1 MSSNQIQQDRQVEH
15 SNMQSQHYRGNQ
27 VPVHSQIVQN
37 NIGSS
42 QEDYSFELEIN
53 QPDNGPQRQV
63 PHSKMKQTKTPSA
76 YIAHQKQKDINIQTI
91 MKDMKKYLLFIN
103 NTDWM
108 FQNDQNPVENYFKN

>member
-15 SNMQSQHYRGNQ
+15 SHMQSQYQRVNQ
-27 VPVHSQIVQN
+27 VPTHSQVVQN

-42 QEDYSFELEIN
+42 QDEYSFELEIN
-53 QPDNGPQRQV
+53 QPDNGPQRQL
-63 PHSKMKQTKTPSA
+63 PHFKMKQTKTPSV
-76 YIAHQKQKDINIQTI
+76 YVTHQKQKDNNTQIM
-91 MKDMKKYLLFIN
+91 MKDMKKYLQFIN